1 MAVTMKKARTGR
13 ALSCATGKS
22 DDKFLTVLILNP
34 LWRFAAS
41 GPGLVGCGI
50 AVLGSHFGAGC
61 ASGTTTSCRKHVI
74 GSQTIFGNQVANLAH
89 GVGKLALACFL
100 DLLLQF
106 LSLLQQFL
114 VRAHGMRSEE
124 RRVGKECRSRW

>member
-34 LWRFAAS
+34 PWRFAAS
-41 GPGLVGCGI
+41 GPGLAGCGI

-89 GVGKLALACFL
+89 GVGKLVVVPLAQPAPKWL
-100 DLLLQF
+100 PSTAIPQ
-106 LSLLQQFL
+106 
-114 VRAHGMRSEE
+114 
-124 RRVGKECRSRW
+124 